1 MRAAFR
7 NLPKLKRILV
17 CGVLLALVPAT
28 AQGKIEVLGAFSGV
42 KHAHGDAFGYAV
54 RLWKEGDQIF
64 GLFLVYTGAPYDPP
78 TGILE
83 DVKFDPRTGRLSFF
97 TRASTGLTYSQEHR
111 GVPARDRFKFEGVL
125 TRRQL
130 RGNLSHTNELF
141 PDKPATS
148 KRIRLRWSA
157 FQTDVMRPPPQTYSA
172 WKTSV
177 DEILRRRGPKW

>member
-1 MRAAFR
+1 M
-7 NLPKLKRILV
+7 
-17 CGVLLALVPAT
+17 
-28 AQGKIEVLGAFSGV
+28 
-42 KHAHGDAFGYAV
+42 